1 MINDLRKIL
10 TNSPVNIAQDVI
22 GILAIGVVMAV
33 ALHLP
38 NLV

>member
-10 TNSPVNIAQDVI
+10 TNSPANLAQDVM
-22 GILAIGVVMAV
+22 GILAIGVVMTV

-38 NLV
+38 NFV